1 MFLLDNDLVR
11 EGWDQAK
18 AKVTDLIAKHGGST
32 HTARRWAERKLA
44 YPIKRHTRATYML
57 CHYEIPAEGIPT
69 FVRDLDLSESI
80 LRYLLLRADGVPAEE
95 QRLHEAEAGSDFV
108 VEAPPSDEVGS
119 YEPLQVPQA
128 KGEDEEEAAE
138 QEEGASDEDAP
149 ADGAPA
155 ESAPAAA
162 EAAPA
167 EAVAVATE
175 TEAVSETA
183 SSDDSEKGEGS

>member
-18 AKVTDLIAKHGGST
+18 ATVTDLIAKHGGST
-32 HTARRWAERKLA
+32 FTARRWAERKLA
-44 YPIKRHTRATYML
+44 YPIKHHSRATYML
-57 CHYEIPAEGIPT
+57 CHYEIPPEGIPT

-80 LRYLLLRADGVPAEE
+80 LRYLLLCTDSVPAEE
-95 QRLHEAEAGSDFV
+95 QRLHEAEGGSDFV

-128 KGEDEEEAAE
+128 ESEEETE
-138 QEEGASDEDAP
+138 QEEASSEAAPAASAPAEPAP
-149 ADGAPA
+149 AD
-155 ESAPAAA
+155 A

-183 SSDDSEKGEGS
+183 SSDDSEKGEAS